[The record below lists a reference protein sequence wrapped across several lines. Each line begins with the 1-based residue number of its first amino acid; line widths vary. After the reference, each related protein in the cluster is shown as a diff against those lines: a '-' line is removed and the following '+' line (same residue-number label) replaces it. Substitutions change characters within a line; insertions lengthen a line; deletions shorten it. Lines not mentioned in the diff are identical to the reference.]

1 MTDLLLAVDVGA
13 TKADLAL
20 YRPEDLTVL
29 REETLISADYRGAAE
44 LIRTFLKK
52 AKVHPIAVGLALPG
66 PCDKGVCKVTNLPWV
81 VRAEELAEEL
91 AVDRVELLN
100 DLAAMAWGV
109 EALGPADL
117 VTINRGIPD
126 RPGNAALVAAGTG
139 LGEAILFWDGARL
152 IPSGCEGGHT
162 DFGPTNET
170 ERELLVFLE
179 AELGR
184 VSYER
189 IASGL
194 GLPNIYRFFRD
205 AKGLVE
211 PGRLAEEMKSGDPG
225 AVIVSRGL
233 SGESE
238 LCRCSLELFL
248 RVYGAEAGNLALKA
262 NARGGVYIGGGIAPR
277 LIDNLARPE
286 GPFLQGYRNK
296 GRMSD
301 LVSGF
306 PVKVITYPK
315 PARLGAARRARLLS
329 RS

>member
-1 MTDLLLAVDVGA
+1 MTGLLLAVDVGA

-20 YRPEDLTVL
+20 YRPEDLTVV
-29 REETLISADYRGAAE
+29 REETLISADYAGPGE
-44 LIRTFLKK
+44 LIRSFLDK
-52 AKVHPIAVGLALPG
+52 AKDRPVAVGLALPG
-66 PCDKGVCKVTNLPWV
+66 PCDDGVCKVTNLPWV
-81 VRAEELAEEL
+81 VRAEELAGEL

-109 EALGPADL
+109 EALGQDKL
-117 VTINRGIPD
+117 VTINQGVPG
-126 RPGNAALVAAGTG
+126 RPGNAALIAAGTG

-162 DFGPTNET
+162 DFGPTDET
-170 ERELLVFLE
+170 ERELLAFLE
-179 AELGR
+179 AELGH

-194 GLPNIYRFFRD
+194 GLPNIYRFFRE
-205 AKGLVE
+205 AKGLAE
-211 PGRLAEEMKSGDPG
+211 PTWLADKMETGDPG
-225 AVIVSRGL
+225 AVIVSQGL
-233 SGESE
+233 VGESE
-238 LCRCSLELFL
+238 LCRRSLDLFL

-277 LIDNLARPE
+277 LLDHLAQPD
-286 GPFLQGYRNK
+286 GPFLRGYRNK
-296 GRMSD
+296 GRMSG
-301 LVSGF
+301 LVAGF

-315 PARLGAARRARLLS
+315 PARLGAARRARLIS